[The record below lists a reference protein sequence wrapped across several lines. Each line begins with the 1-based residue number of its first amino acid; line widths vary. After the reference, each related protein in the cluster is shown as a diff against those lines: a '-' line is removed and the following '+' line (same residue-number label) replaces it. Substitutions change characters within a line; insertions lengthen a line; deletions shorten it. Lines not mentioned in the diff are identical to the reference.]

1 MTVENKVAIIE
12 KLFEMGYR
20 EKVVKMITGFNQSYI
35 NKIKNKKLHKKDKVE
50 LPNSI
55 LELLDEKQTKR
66 LEAAN
71 KILLCKEITSND
83 LEEDIKYIQLLRF
96 FLIEKEN
103 IYNLYIHWTKSKINR
118 YMTKKGVEIL
128 NFDSTLLDIEREVY
142 LDLIIDYFIEG

>member
-103 IYNLYIHWTKSKINR
+103 IYNLYIH
-118 YMTKKGVEIL
+118 
-128 NFDSTLLDIEREVY
+128 
-142 LDLIIDYFIEG
+142 